1 MGEKKKQGKRTGTEG
16 KICEGPESRGEEK
29 NAQEENSAGRRQI
42 YLKTERELRAYM
54 HPLRQKILYCLSV
67 SSRGMTAKQ
76 LADHLGIAP
85 SSAGHHLSVLEAAGL
100 AELSHTER
108 IHGLTAKYYRAA
120 PADICLRD
128 TEPAADRM
136 RETLMKHSLNEMEKR
151 FFESIRAME
160 ESGEAPGPENG
171 DMRLGVIHLRPDEAE
186 ELQRQTAEFLAA
198 HSAPKEGTVPYEFA
212 LLAFQAKE
220 EL

>member
-1 MGEKKKQGKRTGTEG
+1 MGEKKGQGKQPGTEG
-16 KICEGPESRGEEK
+16 KICKESENREEEK
-29 NAQEENSAGRRQI
+29 PVQAENNAGRRQI

-100 AELSHTER
+100 AELSHTEK

-136 RETLMKHSLNEMEKR
+136 REALMKHSLNEMEER
-151 FFESIRAME
+151 FFGSIRAV
-160 ESGEAPGPENG
+160 EAGGKAPVPENG
-171 DMRLGVIHLRPDEAE
+171 DMRLGVLHLRPDEARE
-186 ELQRQTAEFLAA
+186 VQRQIAEFLAS
-198 HSAPKEGTVPYEFA
+198 HSAPGEGTAPYEFA
-212 LLAFQAKE
+212 LLAFRAKE